1 MPPAPLGANCRGA
14 SGADPVRRRR
24 RMPVAGRPPVAGL
37 QCAPRR
43 GTPCG
48 RERLGTEAADQAAW
62 LALAAG
68 VALLALGA
76 LLARRPAA
84 IAGHPA
90 VVLGILLAVTFGAGA
105 ALLRLE
111 PPGLRV
117 RLDPSTEP
125 LLPREDP
132 SRARYQRAVLEFGD
146 DELYAVVMETTAGV
160 FTQPNLTTLKRLH
173 DDIARLPGVRSVQ
186 SLADVVS
193 FRFVAEEDW
202 IEVGR
207 LFDRVPETP
216 AGLAALRERAL
227 GDPLMRRTVVSEDG
241 RSAGLSV
248 RFHEMTD
255 AEFLAAGLD
264 ERIEALL
271 AAREQPGLRFHVS
284 GRPHL
289 KASVYRGM
297 VRDLRVLIPLAI
309 LVLAGVLVLA
319 SGSRRGVGLPIGAAV
334 VAVLW
339 THATM
344 AALDVPITI
353 LSSMLAPQLLAI
365 ASVYGVHLLSHY
377 DAERGRGTAREVAA
391 RTLRQMRLPVLI
403 SGLTTQAGFAAI
415 CLTEV
420 PAVRAMGAFSV
431 FGTGCIT
438 LLTLAGL
445 PAVLALLPPRREVAA
460 LPKTVMRIS
469 ERFTLA
475 IDATLGALHA
485 LAVRR
490 DGVVILAA
498 GLAAAVAGWAI
509 PRIVVDTDYVS
520 FFDAEDPVRRDFDA
534 VNRLLA
540 GAIPIYVIL
549 DGGAPA
555 AFRDPAALHR
565 VEALQA
571 RLGRIDGVTHSAS
584 IADTLRVLNRAVER
598 DDPAEQRIPETSAGV
613 MELLQLAPKDEL
625 GRFVNGDQSRV
636 NLVVRTGEVGSAA
649 IRRLTADLRAAI
661 RSELPE
667 RIRAEPL
674 GNAILL
680 ARSADGIAGAQGRA
694 IGLASV
700 AILVLVTLAL
710 RSWRLGLVALL
721 PNLFPVLLFFGLLG
735 LGTAPLS
742 LPTSLIGAVA
752 LGIAIDDTVHF
763 LVRYRREREAGA
775 QPAEACRRTGFAVG
789 RPIAITSLMLSA
801 GFGVIALS
809 SFATLQEFG
818 VLFALTIGLCLV
830 ADLLLLPALL
840 VRLRI

>member
-1 MPPAPLGANCRGA
+1 
-14 SGADPVRRRR
+14 
-24 RMPVAGRPPVAGL
+24 
-37 QCAPRR
+37 
-43 GTPCG
+43 
-48 RERLGTEAADQAAW
+48 
-62 LALAAG
+62 
-68 VALLALGA
+68 
-76 LLARRPAA
+76 
-84 IAGHPA
+84 

-105 ALLRLE
+105 GLLRLE
-111 PPGLRV
+111 PPGLRL

-125 LLPREDP
+125 LLPAADP
-132 SRARYQRAVLEFGD
+132 TRALYQRAVLEFGD
-146 DELYAVVMETTAGV
+146 DELYAIVMETTSGV
-160 FTQPNLTTLKRLH
+160 FTQRHLTTLKRLH
-173 DDIARLPGVRSVQ
+173 DDIARLPGVRRVQ

-193 FRFVAEEDW
+193 FRFVAEKDW

-207 LFDRVPETP
+207 LFDEVPTTA

-227 GDPLMRRTVVSEDG
+227 GDPLMRRTVISEDG

-309 LVLAGVLVLA
+309 LVLAGVLVMA
-319 SGSRRGVGLPIGAAV
+319 SGSRRGVGLPIGAAL

-339 THATM
+339 THAAM

-353 LSSMLAPQLLAI
+353 LSSMLGPQLLAI

-377 DAERGRGTAREVAA
+377 DAQRSVGDAREVAV
-391 RTLRQMRLPVLI
+391 RTLVEMRLPVLI
-403 SGLTTQAGFAAI
+403 SGLTTQIGFAAI
-415 CLTEV
+415 CLTDV
-420 PAVRAMGAFSV
+420 PAVRMMGAFSV

-438 LLTLAGL
+438 LLTLTGL
-445 PAVLALLPPRREVAA
+445 PAALALLPPRRDVAV
-460 LPKTVMRIS
+460 LPAAVMRSS
-469 ERFTLA
+469 ERFRLA
-475 IDATLGALHA
+475 LEATLGALHRF
-485 LAVRR
+485 AVGR
-490 DGVVILAA
+490 DRAVILCA
-498 GLAAAVAGWAI
+498 GIAVGVAIWAI

-520 FFDAEDPVRRDFDA
+520 FFEEDDPVREDFHA

-540 GAIPIYVIL
+540 GAIPLYVTL
-549 DGGAPA
+549 EGGAAA
-555 AFRDPAALHR
+555 AFRDPAALR
-565 VEALQA
+565 SLEALQA
-571 RLGRIDGVTHSAS
+571 RIARIEGVSHSAS
-584 IADTLRVLNRAVER
+584 IADTLRVMNRAVER
-598 DDPAEQRIPETSAGV
+598 DDPAEQRIPATSAGV

-625 GRFVNGDQSRV
+625 GRFVNGNQSRA

-649 IRRLTADLRAAI
+649 IRRLVAELRTAI
-661 RSELPE
+661 RAELPDG
-667 RIRAEPL
+667 ISAEPL

-680 ARSADGIAGAQGRA
+680 ARSADEIASAQGRSIA
-694 IGLASV
+694 LASI
-700 AILVLVTLAL
+700 AIFVLVTIAL

-735 LGTAPLS
+735 LGAAPLS

-763 LVRYRREREAGA
+763 LVRYRRERAAGA
-775 QPAEACRRTGFAVG
+775 TPADASRRTGFAVG

-818 VLFALTIGLCLV
+818 LLFAMTIGLCLV

-840 VRLRI
+840 VRLKI